1 MNAKFH
7 GLLAA
12 AFAAVLVATPSA
24 QAPSGGRGAQAPKA
38 PAPAPTQPAA
48 PATAPTPPA
57 PSPTFRVRVD
67 LVTNDIVVRDEK
79 GNFVPDLRPE
89 DIEVYE
95 DGVPQTLSSMTVV
108 TGGRVYNPMAAPV
121 AAAPEGII
129 LPQKRTVNDVS
140 GRIFLFFV
148 DDQHLQFGNTSRV
161 RELFKKISKEL
172 VHDGDLFGIVSSGPS
187 SIQVDMTYDKR
198 LIDEAANK
206 MTGNELK
213 PTEIIQ
219 SSGGPGGPSEIR
231 YRAHVAFS
239 TMNDA
244 LKNLEQVHNRRK
256 ALVWVSDGY
265 DFAPYQDARLGTMDP
280 NSPFE
285 QNSIAQARNQMTQSQ
300 TQQGQQAPDPNN
312 CQDVINQRQSEEF
325 ADADLSRELYEITQ
339 AANRANTTIY
349 TIDPRGLVG
358 PLPDLDENV
367 DPQQWQEFVR
377 KSQDSLRTLAEET
390 GGIAVV
396 NTNDFTKAL
405 RKVDADTSD
414 YYVIGYYSTNPDILK
429 RRRSVNIRLKRPG
442 LTVSFRKE
450 YVIRPQPR
458 EATPPVVSSV
468 PKVPATKQ

>member
-1 MNAKFH
+1 MRVKFH
-7 GLLAA
+7 GFLAA
-12 AFAAVLVATPSA
+12 ALSAALVATPVA
-24 QAPSGGRGAQAPKA
+24 QAPQPAAQAPA
-38 PAPAPTQPAA
+38 QPGQ
-48 PATAPTPPA
+48 

-89 DIEVYE
+89 DIQVYE
-95 DGVPQTLSSMTVV
+95 DGVLQELAQMTVV
-108 TGGRVYNPMAAPV
+108 TGGRVYNPMTAPV

-129 LPQKRTVNDVS
+129 LPQKRTVSDVS

-187 SIQVDMTYDKR
+187 SIAVDMTYDKR
-198 LIDEAANK
+198 QIDEAINK

-213 PTEIIQ
+213 PTEIINGA
-219 SSGGPGGPSEIR
+219 SGPGGPTEIR

-239 TMNDA
+239 TMSEG

-265 DFAPYQDARLGTMDP
+265 DFAPFKDARYGTMDA

-285 QNSIAQARNQMTQSQ
+285 QSQSAMAKRQAATSQGDGTQ
-300 TQQGQQAPDPNN
+300 TFDPNT
-312 CQDVINQRQSEEF
+312 DPEVIQQRQQEQF

-367 DPQQWQEFVR
+367 DPQQFGEYVR

-405 RKVDADTSD
+405 KKVDADTSD
-414 YYVIGYYSTNPDILK
+414 YYVIGYYSNNPDILK
-429 RRRSVNIRLKRPG
+429 RRRSVDIRLKRPG
-442 LTVSFRKE
+442 LSVNFRKE
-450 YVIRPQPR
+450 YVLKPTVSP
-458 EATPPVVSSV
+458 AVV
-468 PKVPATKQ
+468 KPAANSPTRR

>member
-1 MNAKFH
+1 MSAKIH

-12 AFAAVLVATPSA
+12 ALGAALVATPAA
-24 QAPSGGRGAQAPKA
+24 QGPRPAAPTQA
-38 PAPAPTQPAA
+38 PAPPA
-48 PATAPTPPA
+48 PAGQTP

-67 LVTNDIVVRDEK
+67 LVTNDIVVRDQK

-89 DIEVYE
+89 DIDVYE
-95 DGVPQTLSSMTVV
+95 DGVKQEIASMTVV
-108 TGGRVYNPMAAPV
+108 TGGRVYNPMTAPV

-129 LPQKRTVNDVS
+129 LPKKRTVSDVS

-161 RELFKKISKEL
+161 RQLFQKISKEL

-198 LIDEAANK
+198 QLDEAISK

-219 SSGGPGGPSEIR
+219 QGSGPGGPSEIR
-231 YRAHVAFS
+231 YRARVAFD
-239 TMNDA
+239 TMLDG

-265 DFAPYQDARLGTMDP
+265 DFAPFQDARLGTMDP

-285 QNSIAQARNQMTQSQ
+285 QNNTAQARNQLL
-300 TQQGQQAPDPNN
+300 QQNNTTGQQFDPNSDP
-312 CQDVINQRQSEEF
+312 DVIQQRQDEEF
-325 ADADLSRELYEITQ
+325 ADADLSRELYEVTQ

-367 DPQQWQEFVR
+367 DPQQWAEFVR
-377 KSQDSLRTLAEET
+377 KSQDTLRTLAEET

-405 RKVDADTSD
+405 KKVDADTSD
-414 YYVIGYYSTNPDILK
+414 YYVIGYYSSNPDILK
-429 RRRSVNIRLKRPG
+429 RRRSVDIRLKRPG
-442 LTVSFRKE
+442 LTVNFRKE
-450 YVIRPQPR
+450 YVLKP
-458 EATPPVVSSV
+458 VSSKPAPPPTSTA
-468 PKVPATKQ
+468 PKIPTTKQ

>member
-1 MNAKFH
+1 MSLKFH
-7 GLLAA
+7 GFLAA
-12 AFAAVLVATPSA
+12 ALGAVLVATPSA
-24 QAPSGGRGAQAPKA
+24 QAPKA
-38 PAPAPTQPAA
+38 PAATKPAPPAA
-48 PATAPTPPA
+48 QAPTPPN
-57 PSPTFRVRVD
+57 PTFRVRVD

-95 DGVPQTLSSMTVV
+95 DGTLQTLSSMTVV
-108 TGGRVYNPMAAPV
+108 TGGRVYNPMAAPI

-129 LPQKRTVNDVS
+129 LPTKRTVNDVS

-148 DDQHLQFGNTSRV
+148 DDQHLQFSNTSRV
-161 RELFKKISKEL
+161 RELFKKIAKEL
-172 VHDGDLFGIVSSGPS
+172 VHDGALFRIVSSGPS

-198 LIDEAANK
+198 QIDEAINK

-219 SSGGPGGPSEIR
+219 QGSGPGGPSEIR

-239 TMNDA
+239 TMLEG

-265 DFAPYQDARLGTMDP
+265 DFAPFKDARYGTMDP

-285 QNSIAQARNQMTQSQ
+285 QNAGAQARNQAANSQ
-300 TQQGQQAPDPNN
+300 AQGGGQTFDPNTDP
-312 CQDVINQRQSEEF
+312 DVIQQRQQEQF
-325 ADADLSRELYEITQ
+325 ADADLSRELYEVTQ
-339 AANRANTTIY
+339 AANRSNTTIY

-367 DPQQWQEFVR
+367 DPQQWSEFVR
-377 KSQDSLRTLAEET
+377 KSQDSLRTLAEES

-405 RKVDADTSD
+405 KRIDAETSD
-414 YYVIGYYSTNPDILK
+414 YYVVGYYSKNPDILK
-429 RRRSVNIRLKRPG
+429 RRRTIDIRLARPG
-442 LTVSFRKE
+442 LTVNFRKE
-450 YVIRPQPR
+450 YVLRPNPS
-458 EATPPVVSSV
+458 TSSA
-468 PKVPATKQ
+468 KK

>member
-1 MNAKFH
+1 MNAKIH
-7 GLLAA
+7 GFLAA
-12 AFAAVLVATPSA
+12 ALGAVLVATPSA
-24 QAPSGGRGAQAPKA
+24 QAPKT
-38 PAPAPTQPAA
+38 PAPAAPKPAQPAA
-48 PATAPTPPA
+48 PAPA
-57 PSPTFRVRVD
+57 QNPTFRVRVD

-95 DGVPQTLSSMTVV
+95 DGVLQNLSSMTVV

-121 AAAPEGII
+121 ASAPEGII
-129 LPQKRTVNDVS
+129 LPTKRTVNDVS

-148 DDQHLQFGNTSRV
+148 DDQHLQFSNTSRV
-161 RELFKKISKEL
+161 RELFKKIAKEL

-198 LIDEAANK
+198 QIDEAINK

-219 SSGGPGGPSEIR
+219 SGSGPGGPSEIR

-239 TMNDA
+239 TMNEG

-265 DFAPYQDARLGTMDP
+265 DFAPFKDARYGTMDS

-285 QNSIAQARNQMTQSQ
+285 QNQARQSQ
-300 TQQGQQAPDPNN
+300 RQAAAGQSDQGAADPNN
-312 CQDVINQRQSEEF
+312 DPDVIQARQSEEF

-429 RRRSVNIRLKRPG
+429 RRRSVDIRLKRPG

-450 YVIRPQPR
+450 YVIRPQRP
-458 EATPPVVSSV
+458 ADAPPVPPVVSSA
-468 PKVPATKQ
+468 PRIPTTKQ

>member
-1 MNAKFH
+1 MKFH

-12 AFAAVLVATPSA
+12 ALGAALVATPSA
-24 QAPSGGRGAQAPKA
+24 QTRKPAAPPASAKPAQPGQAT
-38 PAPAPTQPAA
+38 PASPTQPN
-48 PATAPTPPA
+48 
-57 PSPTFRVRVD
+57 PTFRVRVD

-95 DGVPQTLSSMTVV
+95 DGVKQELTSMTVV
-108 TGGRVYNPMAAPV
+108 TGGRVYNPMSAPV

-129 LPQKRTVNDVS
+129 LPQKRAVADVS

-161 RELFKKISKEL
+161 RELFKKIAKEL

-198 LIDEAANK
+198 QIDEAINK

-219 SSGGPGGPSEIR
+219 SGSGPGGPSEIR

-239 TMNDA
+239 TMNEG

-265 DFAPYQDARLGTMDP
+265 DFAPFKDARYGTMDS

-285 QNSIAQARNQMTQSQ
+285 QNQGAMARRQANSQ
-300 TQQGQQAPDPNN
+300 GGDGSQQFDPNTDP
-312 CQDVINQRQSEEF
+312 DVINQRQSEQF

-339 AANRANTTIY
+339 QANRSNTTIY

-367 DPQQWQEFVR
+367 DPQQWSEFVR

-405 RKVDADTSD
+405 KKVDADTSD
-414 YYVIGYYSTNPDILK
+414 YYVVGYYSTNPDMLK
-429 RRRSVNIRLKRPG
+429 RRRAVDIRLKRPG
-442 LTVSFRKE
+442 LTVNFRKE
-450 YVIRPQPR
+450 YVIRPTPANAVPAPPR
-458 EATPPVVSSV
+458 PSSV
-468 PKVPATKQ
+468 PQIPATTR

>member
-1 MNAKFH
+1 MSLKFH
-7 GLLAA
+7 GFLAVALGA
-12 AFAAVLVATPSA
+12 ALVATPSA
-24 QAPSGGRGAQAPKA
+24 QAPKTKA
-38 PAPAPTQPAA
+38 PAA
-48 PATAPTPPA
+48 PAQPA
-57 PSPTFRVRVD
+57 QTTQPNPTFRVRVD

-89 DIEVYE
+89 DIQVFE
-95 DGVPQTLSSMTVV
+95 DGVQQELSSMTVV
-108 TGGRVYNPMAAPV
+108 TGGRVYNPMSAPL

-129 LPQKRTVNDVS
+129 LPQKRTVSDVS

-198 LIDEAANK
+198 QIDEAVNK

-219 SSGGPGGPSEIR
+219 SSAGPGGPSEIR

-239 TMNDA
+239 TMNDG

-265 DFAPYQDARLGTMDP
+265 DFAPFKDARYGTMDA

-285 QNSIAQARNQMTQSQ
+285 QNNGAAARRQAATSQ
-300 TQQGQQAPDPNN
+300 DSGQTFDPNT
-312 CQDVINQRQSEEF
+312 DPEVINQRQQEQF

-367 DPQQWQEFVR
+367 DPQQWSEFVR
-377 KSQDSLRTLAEET
+377 KSQDSLRTLSEET

-405 RKVDADTSD
+405 KKIDADTSD
-414 YYVIGYYSTNPDILK
+414 YYVIGYYSNNPDILK
-429 RRRSVNIRLKRPG
+429 RRRSVDIRLKRPG
-442 LTVSFRKE
+442 LSVNFRKE
-450 YVIRPQPR
+450 YVLRP
-458 EATPPVVSSV
+458 TPPPAAPAAPRPSNV
-468 PKVPATKQ
+468 PQVPATTR

>member
-1 MNAKFH
+1 MNVKIH
-7 GLLAA
+7 GFLAA
-12 AFAAVLVATPSA
+12 ALGAALVATPA
-24 QAPSGGRGAQAPKA
+24 AQAPKTPTPSA
-38 PAPAPTQPAA
+38 SQPATPPGAPAA
-48 PATAPTPPA
+48 PN
-57 PSPTFRVRVD
+57 PTFRVRVD

-89 DIEVYE
+89 DIQVYE
-95 DGVPQTLSSMTVV
+95 DGVLQTLSSMTVV

-129 LPQKRTVNDVS
+129 LPTKRTVNDVS

-161 RELFKKISKEL
+161 RELFKKIAKEL

-198 LIDEAANK
+198 QIDEAINK

-219 SSGGPGGPSEIR
+219 SGSGPGGPSEIR

-239 TMNDA
+239 TMEEG

-265 DFAPYQDARLGTMDP
+265 DFAPFKDARYGTMDA

-285 QNSIAQARNQMTQSQ
+285 QNQSRMAQRQAAQSGDSSGQ
-300 TQQGQQAPDPNN
+300 TQDPNTDP
-312 CQDVINQRQSEEF
+312 DVIQARQSEEF

-367 DPQQWQEFVR
+367 DPQQWSEFVR

-405 RKVDADTSD
+405 KRVDADTSD

-429 RRRSVNIRLKRPG
+429 RRRNVDIRLKRPG

-450 YVIRPQPR
+450 YVIRPQRPPN
-458 EATPPVVSSV
+458 APPVVSSA
-468 PKVPATKQ
+468 PKVPTTKQ

>member
-1 MNAKFH
+1 MNVKIH
-7 GLLAA
+7 GFLAA
-12 AFAAVLVATPSA
+12 AVSAVLVATPSA
-24 QAPSGGRGAQAPKA
+24 QAPKTPAPAAPKA
-38 PAPAPTQPAA
+38 ASAPQPGQPAA
-48 PATAPTPPA
+48 QN
-57 PSPTFRVRVD
+57 PTFRVRVD

-89 DIEVYE
+89 DIQVYE
-95 DGVPQTLSSMTVV
+95 DGVLQTLSSMTVV

-129 LPQKRTVNDVS
+129 LPTKRTVNDVS

-161 RELFKKISKEL
+161 RELFKKIAKEL

-198 LIDEAANK
+198 QIDEAINK

-219 SSGGPGGPSEIR
+219 SGSGPGGPSEIR

-239 TMNDA
+239 TMEEG

-265 DFAPYQDARLGTMDP
+265 DFAPYKDARYGTMDT

-285 QNSIAQARNQMTQSQ
+285 QNQSRLAQRQAGASQ
-300 TQQGQQAPDPNN
+300 DPSGQTTDPNN
-312 CQDVINQRQSEEF
+312 DPDVQQMRQSEEF

-349 TIDPRGLVG
+349 TVDPRGLVG

-390 GGIAVV
+390 GGIADV

-429 RRRSVNIRLKRPG
+429 RRRSVDIRLKRPG

-450 YVIRPQPR
+450 YVIRPQR
-458 EATPPVVSSV
+458 QENVAPVVSSA
-468 PKVPATKQ
+468 PKIPTTKQ

>member
-1 MNAKFH
+1 MSAKFH
-7 GLLAA
+7 GFLAA
-12 AFAAVLVATPSA
+12 ALGAALVATPAA
-24 QAPSGGRGAQAPKA
+24 QTRPAAA
-38 PAPAPTQPAA
+38 PAPAPAAQA
-48 PATAPTPPA
+48 PAQPT
-57 PSPTFRVRVD
+57 SPTFRVRVD

-79 GNFVPDLRPE
+79 GNFIPDLRPE
-89 DIEVYE
+89 DIQVYE
-95 DGVPQTLSSMTVV
+95 DGVLQELSQMTVV
-108 TGGRVYNPMAAPV
+108 TGGRVYNPMTAPV

-129 LPQKRTVNDVS
+129 LPQKRTVSDVS

-161 RELFKKISKEL
+161 RQLFQKISKEL

-198 LIDEAANK
+198 QIDEAVNK

-219 SSGGPGGPSEIR
+219 SGSGPGGPSEIR

-239 TMNDA
+239 TMEEG

-265 DFAPYQDARLGTMDP
+265 DFAPFQAARLGTMDP

-285 QNSIAQARNQMTQSQ
+285 QNNGAVAQQQAATQSGQ
-300 TQQGQQAPDPNN
+300 TFDPNSDPTI
-312 CQDVINQRQSEEF
+312 QQQKQAEEF

-367 DPQQWQEFVR
+367 DPQQWSEFVR
-377 KSQDSLRTLAEET
+377 KSQDTLRTLAEET

-405 RKVDADTSD
+405 KKVDADTSD
-414 YYVIGYYSTNPDILK
+414 YYVIGYYSNNPDILK
-429 RRRSVNIRLKRPG
+429 RRRKVDVRLNRPG
-442 LTVSFRKE
+442 LTVNYRKE
-450 YVIRPQPR
+450 YVLKPTPAPTTKQGP
-458 EATPPVVSSV
+458 PPVSNV
-468 PKVPATKQ
+468 PQTPATKQ

>member
-1 MNAKFH
+1 MSLKFH
-7 GLLAA
+7 GFLAA
-12 AFAAVLVATPSA
+12 ALGAALVATPSA
-24 QAPSGGRGAQAPKA
+24 QAPKP
-38 PAPAPTQPAA
+38 PAPATPAQPAV
-48 PATAPTPPA
+48 PGQTTPN
-57 PSPTFRVRVD
+57 PTFRVSVD

-95 DGVPQTLSSMTVV
+95 DGVKQELTSMTVV
-108 TGGRVYNPMAAPV
+108 TGGRVYNPMTAPV
-121 AAAPEGII
+121 ASAPEGII
-129 LPQKRTVNDVS
+129 LPKKRTVSDVS

-161 RELFKKISKEL
+161 RELFKKIAKEL

-198 LIDEAANK
+198 QIDEAINK

-219 SSGGPGGPSEIR
+219 QGSGPGGPSEIR

-239 TMNDA
+239 TMADG

-265 DFAPYQDARLGTMDP
+265 DFAPYKEARYGTMDT

-285 QNSIAQARNQMTQSQ
+285 QNQSRMAARQAAQASSSDT
-300 TQQGQQAPDPNN
+300 GQAIDPNTDP
-312 CQDVINQRQSEEF
+312 DVIQQRQNEEF

-367 DPQQWQEFVR
+367 DPQQYQEFIR

-405 RKVDADTSD
+405 KKVDADTSD
-414 YYVIGYYSTNPDILK
+414 YYVIGYYSSNPDILK
-429 RRRSVNIRLKRPG
+429 RRRSVDIRLKRPG
-442 LTVSFRKE
+442 LTVNFRKE
-450 YVIRPQPR
+450 YVLRPMAAPN
-458 EATPPVVSSV
+458 APAAPPKTSNV
-468 PKVPATKQ
+468 PEVPATKR

>member
-1 MNAKFH
+1 MSAKFH
-7 GLLAA
+7 GFLAA
-12 AFAAVLVATPSA
+12 ALGAALVATPAA
-24 QAPSGGRGAQAPKA
+24 QTRPPAA
-38 PAPAPTQPAA
+38 PAPAPAAQA
-48 PATAPTPPA
+48 PAQ

-79 GNFVPDLRPE
+79 GNFIPDLRPE
-89 DIEVYE
+89 DIQVYE
-95 DGVPQTLSSMTVV
+95 DGVLQELSQMTVV
-108 TGGRVYNPMAAPV
+108 TGGRVYNPMTAPV

-129 LPQKRTVNDVS
+129 LPQKRTVSDVS

-161 RELFKKISKEL
+161 RQLFQKISKEL

-198 LIDEAANK
+198 QIDEAVNK

-219 SSGGPGGPSEIR
+219 SGGGPGGPSEIR

-239 TMNDA
+239 TMNEG

-265 DFAPYQDARLGTMDP
+265 DFAPYQDARLGTMAS

-285 QNSIAQARNQMTQSQ
+285 QNNGAVAQQQAATQSGQ
-300 TQQGQQAPDPNN
+300 TFDPNSDPTV
-312 CQDVINQRQSEEF
+312 QQQKQSEEF
-325 ADADLSRELYEITQ
+325 ADADLSRDLYEITQ

-367 DPQQWQEFVR
+367 DPQQWSEFVR
-377 KSQDSLRTLAEET
+377 KSQDTLRTLAEET

-405 RKVDADTSD
+405 KKIDADTSD
-414 YYVIGYYSTNPDILK
+414 YYVIGYYSNNPDILK
-429 RRRSVNIRLKRPG
+429 RRRSVDVRLKRPG
-442 LTVSFRKE
+442 LTVNYRKE
-450 YVIRPQPR
+450 YVLKPTP
-458 EATPPVVSSV
+458 APTTKSGPPPVSNI
-468 PKVPATKQ
+468 PQTPATKQ

>member
-1 MNAKFH
+1 MSAKFH
-7 GLLAA
+7 GFLAA
-12 AFAAVLVATPSA
+12 ALGAALVATPSA
-24 QAPSGGRGAQAPKA
+24 QAPKA
-38 PAPAPTQPAA
+38 SAPAA
-48 PATAPTPPA
+48 PRPAGQTTAPATPSTGQPN
-57 PSPTFRVRVD
+57 PTFRVRVD

-79 GNFVPDLRPE
+79 GNFVPDLGPE
-89 DIEVYE
+89 DIQVYE
-95 DGVPQTLSSMTVV
+95 DGTLQTLSSMTVV
-108 TGGRVYNPMAAPV
+108 TGGRVYNPMSAPV

-187 SIQVDMTYDKR
+187 SIAVDMTYDKR
-198 LIDEAANK
+198 QIDEAVNK

-213 PTEIIQ
+213 PTEIIN
-219 SSGGPGGPSEIR
+219 SSSGPGGPSEIR

-239 TMNDA
+239 TMA
-244 LKNLEQVHNRRK
+244 EGLKNLEQVHNRRK

-265 DFAPYQDARLGTMDP
+265 DFAPFKEARYGTMDT
-280 NSPFE
+280 NSPFA
-285 QNSIAQARNQMTQSQ
+285 QNQGATARRQAANSSADGGQS
-300 TQQGQQAPDPNN
+300 ADPNTDP
-312 CQDVINQRQSEEF
+312 DVIQQRQSEEF

-367 DPQQWQEFVR
+367 DPQQWSEFVR

-390 GGIAVV
+390 NGIAVV
-396 NTNDFTKAL
+396 NTNDYTKAL
-405 RKVDADTSD
+405 RKIDADTSD

-429 RRRSVNIRLKRPG
+429 RRRAVDIRLKRPG

-450 YVIRPQPR
+450 YVIRPQR
-458 EATPPVVSSV
+458 LETVAPPPPAVSSA
-468 PKVPATKQ
+468 PKIPTTKQ

>member
-1 MNAKFH
+1 MSLKFH
-7 GLLAA
+7 GFLAA
-12 AFAAVLVATPSA
+12 ALGAVLVATPSA
-24 QAPSGGRGAQAPKA
+24 QAPKA
-38 PAPAPTQPAA
+38 PAP
-48 PATAPTPPA
+48 TAPKPA
-57 PSPTFRVRVD
+57 QPSGTTSAPQTPTFRARID

-95 DGVPQTLSSMTVV
+95 DGVLQTLSSMTVV
-108 TGGRVYNPMAAPV
+108 TGGRVYNPMSAPT

-129 LPQKRTVNDVS
+129 LPTKRTVSDVS

-161 RELFKKISKEL
+161 RQLFQKIAKEL
-172 VHDGDLFGIVSSGPS
+172 VHDGDLFGIVSSGPA

-198 LIDEAANK
+198 QIDEAINK

-219 SSGGPGGPSEIR
+219 SGTGPGGPSEIR

-239 TMNDA
+239 TMA
-244 LKNLEQVHNRRK
+244 EGLKNLEQVHNRRK

-265 DFAPYQDARLGTMDP
+265 DFAPFKDARYGTMDT

-285 QNSIAQARNQMTQSQ
+285 QNQSRLSQRQAAGGQDTGGQSQ
-300 TQQGQQAPDPNN
+300 DPNN
-312 CQDVINQRQSEEF
+312 DPDVVQARQSEEF

-405 RKVDADTSD
+405 KKVDADTSD

-429 RRRSVNIRLKRPG
+429 RRRTLDIRLKRPG

-450 YVIRPQPR
+450 YVIRPQRPT
-458 EATPPVVSSV
+458 EAPAPPPVSSV
-468 PKVPATKQ
+468 PKIPTTKQ

>member
-1 MNAKFH
+1 MSLKFH
-7 GLLAA
+7 GFLAVALAA
-12 AFAAVLVATPSA
+12 AFVATPSA
-24 QAPSGGRGAQAPKA
+24 QRRPAAP
-38 PAPAPTQPAA
+38 PAPAPTQSAQPA
-48 PATAPTPPA
+48 PPA
-57 PSPTFRVRVD
+57 QPGQPTFRVRVD

-89 DIEVYE
+89 DIEVFE
-95 DGVPQTLSSMTVV
+95 DNVKQELSSMTVV
-108 TGGRVYNPMAAPV
+108 TGGRVYNPMSAPI

-129 LPQKRTVNDVS
+129 LPTKRTVSDVS

-161 RELFKKISKEL
+161 RELFKKIAKEL

-198 LIDEAANK
+198 QIDEAINK

-219 SSGGPGGPSEIR
+219 SGTGPGGPSEIR

-239 TMNDA
+239 TMNEG

-265 DFAPYQDARLGTMDP
+265 DFAPFKDARYGTMDA

-285 QNSIAQARNQMTQSQ
+285 QNQGRSAMRQAAQQQSQ
-300 TQQGQQAPDPNN
+300 DGSSPDPNN
-312 CQDVINQRQSEEF
+312 DPDVQNARQSEEF

-339 AANRANTTIY
+339 QANRSNTTIY

-367 DPQQWQEFVR
+367 DPQQWQEFIR

-414 YYVIGYYSTNPDILK
+414 YYVIGYYSNNPDILK
-429 RRRSVNIRLKRPG
+429 RRRSVDIRLKRPG
-442 LTVSFRKE
+442 LAVNFRKE
-450 YVIRPQPR
+450 YVLTRPP
-458 EATPPVVSSV
+458 APNAPPKSSNV
-468 PKVPATKQ
+468 PAVPATTR

>member
-1 MNAKFH
+1 MKFH
-7 GLLAA
+7 GFLAA
-12 AFAAVLVATPSA
+12 ALGAALVATPSA
-24 QAPSGGRGAQAPKA
+24 QAPK
-38 PAPAPTQPAA
+38 PA
-48 PATAPTPPA
+48 TPPA
-57 PSPTFRVRVD
+57 PAQPGQATQPNPTFRVRVD

-95 DGVPQTLSSMTVV
+95 DGIKQELTSMTVV
-108 TGGRVYNPMAAPV
+108 TGGRVYNPMSAPV

-129 LPQKRTVNDVS
+129 LPQKRTVADVS

-161 RELFKKISKEL
+161 RELFKKIAKEL

-198 LIDEAANK
+198 QIDEAINK

-219 SSGGPGGPSEIR
+219 GSGGPGGPSEIR

-239 TMNDA
+239 TMNEG

-265 DFAPYQDARLGTMDP
+265 DFAPFKDARYGTMDA

-285 QNSIAQARNQMTQSQ
+285 QNQGAAARRQAAGSQ
-300 TQQGQQAPDPNN
+300 DSGQQFDPNTDP
-312 CQDVINQRQSEEF
+312 DVINQRQQEQF

-339 AANRANTTIY
+339 QANRSNTTIY

-367 DPQQWQEFVR
+367 DPQQWAEFVR

-429 RRRSVNIRLKRPG
+429 RRRSVDIRLKRPG
-442 LTVSFRKE
+442 LSVNFRKE
-450 YVIRPQPR
+450 YVIRPTPVNAAPAPPR
-458 EATPPVVSSV
+458 PSNV
-468 PKVPATKQ
+468 PKVPATTR

>member
-1 MNAKFH
+1 MSLKFH
-7 GLLAA
+7 GFLAVALGA
-12 AFAAVLVATPSA
+12 ALVATPSA
-24 QAPSGGRGAQAPKA
+24 QSRRPAPP
-38 PAPAPTQPAA
+38 PAPAQPAQ
-48 PATAPTPPA
+48 PATAPTPGQTN
-57 PSPTFRVRVD
+57 PTFRVRVD
-67 LVTNDIVVRDEK
+67 LVTNDVVVRDEK

-95 DGVPQTLSSMTVV
+95 DGVKQELSSMTVV
-108 TGGRVYNPMAAPV
+108 TGGRVYNPMSAPI

-129 LPQKRTVNDVS
+129 LPTKRTVSDVS

-161 RELFKKISKEL
+161 RELFKKIAKEL

-198 LIDEAANK
+198 QIDEAIQK

-219 SSGGPGGPSEIR
+219 SGSGPGGPSEIR

-239 TMNDA
+239 TMNEG

-265 DFAPYQDARLGTMDP
+265 DFAPFKDARYGTMDA

-285 QNSIAQARNQMTQSQ
+285 QNQGRMAARQAGQSQ
-300 TQQGQQAPDPNN
+300 DGQATDPNN
-312 CQDVINQRQSEEF
+312 DPDVQQARQSEQF

-367 DPQQWQEFVR
+367 DPQQWSEFVR

-405 RKVDADTSD
+405 KKVDADTSD
-414 YYVIGYYSTNPDILK
+414 YYVIGYYSNNPDILK
-429 RRRSVNIRLKRPG
+429 RRRAVDIRLKRPG
-442 LTVSFRKE
+442 LSVNFRKE
-450 YVIRPQPR
+450 YVLRP
-458 EATPPVVSSV
+458 TPPPSAPAAAPKPSNV
-468 PKVPATKQ
+468 PVVPATKR

>member
-1 MNAKFH
+1 MSAKFH
-7 GLLAA
+7 GFLAA
-12 AFAAVLVATPSA
+12 ALGAALVATPA
-24 QAPSGGRGAQAPKA
+24 AQAPKPA
-38 PAPAPTQPAA
+38 PKPAPTAQTPAQPAQ
-48 PATAPTPPA
+48 PA
-57 PSPTFRVRVD
+57 PTFRVRVD

-79 GNFVPDLRPE
+79 GNFIPDLRPE
-89 DIEVYE
+89 DIQVFE
-95 DGVPQTLSSMTVV
+95 DGVPQELSQMTVV
-108 TGGRVYNPMAAPV
+108 TGGRVYNPMTAPV

-129 LPQKRTVNDVS
+129 LPQKRAVSDVS

-161 RELFKKISKEL
+161 RQLFQKISKEL

-198 LIDEAANK
+198 QIDEAVNK

-213 PTEIIQ
+213 PTEIINSQ
-219 SSGGPGGPSEIR
+219 SGPGGPTEIR

-239 TMNDA
+239 TMNEG

-265 DFAPYQDARLGTMDP
+265 DFAPFKDARYGTMDA

-285 QNSIAQARNQMTQSQ
+285 QNQFAMAKRQAANSSGDGSQ
-300 TQQGQQAPDPNN
+300 QFDPNTDPDTI
-312 CQDVINQRQSEEF
+312 QQRQQEQF

-367 DPQQWQEFVR
+367 DPQQWSEFVR

-405 RKVDADTSD
+405 KKVDADTSD
-414 YYVIGYYSTNPDILK
+414 YYVIGYYSNNPDILK
-429 RRRSVNIRLKRPG
+429 RRRAVDIRLKRPG
-442 LTVSFRKE
+442 LTVNYRKE
-450 YVIRPQPR
+450 YVLKP
-458 EATPPVVSSV
+458 TPPPAKSSAPPPVSNI
-468 PKVPATKQ
+468 PQIPTTKQ

>member
-1 MNAKFH
+1 MSKKIH
-7 GLLAA
+7 GFSAA
-12 AFAAVLVATPSA
+12 ALCAALVATPVA
-24 QAPSGGRGAQAPKA
+24 QAPSDSRGAQAPKA
-38 PAPAPTQPAA
+38 PAPAAPAA
-48 PATAPTPPA
+48 PGQA
-57 PSPTFRVRVD
+57 PTFRVSVD

-95 DGVPQTLSSMTVV
+95 DGVKQELASMTVV
-108 TGGRVYNPMAAPV
+108 TGGRVYNPMTAPV

-129 LPQKRTVNDVS
+129 LPKKRTVNDVS

-161 RELFKKISKEL
+161 RELFKKIAKEL

-198 LIDEAANK
+198 QIDEAINK

-219 SSGGPGGPSEIR
+219 QGSGPGGPSEIR

-239 TMNDA
+239 TMNEG

-265 DFAPYQDARLGTMDP
+265 DFAPFKDARYGTMDT

-285 QNSIAQARNQMTQSQ
+285 QNQARLAARQAGNSGDASQ
-300 TQQGQQAPDPNN
+300 PTDPNN
-312 CQDVINQRQSEEF
+312 DPDVQQMRQSEEF

-339 AANRANTTIY
+339 QANRANTTIY

-367 DPQQWQEFVR
+367 DPQQWSEFVR
-377 KSQDSLRTLAEET
+377 KSQDSLRTLSEET

-405 RKVDADTSD
+405 KKIDADTSD
-414 YYVIGYYSTNPDILK
+414 YYVIGYYSSNPDILK
-429 RRRSVNIRLKRPG
+429 RRRSVDIRLKRPG
-442 LTVSFRKE
+442 LTVNFRKE
-450 YVIRPQPR
+450 YVIRPTPR
-458 EATPPVVSSV
+458 NTTPAPPKISNV
-468 PKVPATKQ
+468 PEIPATKR